1 VAPNKVH
8 AAFTGDKAASTS
20 TTLEDAS
27 ANAKASIPEPR
38 LRMNHELAEPR
49 QQEIEILLKAF
60 PDAHSLG
67 FVPIWDPRKGTS
79 SIGGFIYSNIPK
91 YEFDK
96 HNELLFLRAVGILA
110 AAEAFR
116 LETAAADR
124 AKSDVLGSLSHELR
138 TPLHGITLG
147 LELLNDSGL
156 GISQQ
161 NIAHMI
167 ETCCRTLSETM
178 ENLLEYSK
186 VNNIAGSTK
195 LRSNQSKLEAN
206 PSTGFGPP
214 IRAVHLDLL
223 VEDVM
228 ESIYA
233 GHNYQHLSIAQ
244 LLSHSKTRKHADIKA
259 IRRMDLMQAT
269 EELNPTGSNDRQL
282 RLQSQD
288 VSVFLLYDPS
298 CSWQFRTDPGAIR
311 RIVMNLFGNSLKY
324 TARGVIKVSID
335 QSRCEHRESRNHVIT
350 LTVEDTGSGISEEF
364 LRNNIFKPFSQED
377 HLSTGTGLGLSVVKR
392 ITSQLGGSISITSQ
406 VEVGTKVTVSL
417 PMMSETILPVSELSA
432 DKPDKEQTTCYG
444 LRAQVVSSTE
454 RLGPDPDNKE
464 LTADALMEKL
474 CCDYLGMKL
483 SMKSDAAQLAP
494 DVIILT
500 DDAMS
505 KSSGSAALWQ
515 EMPILVVC
523 ANALVVH
530 QHESRPTT
538 DQPRLYE
545 FVSQP

>member
-1 VAPNKVH
+1 MTNEERE
-8 AAFTGDKAASTS
+8 SS
-20 TTLEDAS
+20 
-27 ANAKASIPEPR
+27 R
-38 LRMNHELAEPR
+38 LAGLDSYGR
-49 QQEIEILLKAF
+49 QYFKNWALNVER
-60 PDAHSLG
+60 S
-67 FVPIWDPRKGTS
+67 
-79 SIGGFIYSNIPK
+79 
-91 YEFDK
+91 
-96 HNELLFLRAVGILA
+96 
-110 AAEAFR
+110 R
-116 LETAAADR
+116 LEAEIAHINY
-124 AKSDVLGSLSHELR
+124 VLVAHRDCCGASQVCTHSIHLGPPQK
-138 TPLHGITLG
+138 TPTC
-147 LELLNDSGL
+147 
-156 GISQQ
+156 
-161 NIAHMI
+161 NIAQN
-167 ETCCRTLSETM
+167 RTM
-178 ENLLEYSK
+178 PK
-186 VNNIAGSTK
+186 VTDST
-195 LRSNQSKLEAN
+195 
-206 PSTGFGPP
+206 
-214 IRAVHLDLL
+214 
-223 VEDVM
+223 
-228 ESIYA
+228 
-233 GHNYQHLSIAQ
+233 
-244 LLSHSKTRKHADIKA
+244 
-259 IRRMDLMQAT
+259 
-269 EELNPTGSNDRQL
+269 
-282 RLQSQD
+282 D

-298 CSWQFRTDPGAIR
+298 CSWQFRTVPGAIR

-392 ITSQLGGSISITSQ
+392 ITSQLGGSVSITSQ

-454 RLGPDPDNKE
+454 RLGPDPDYKE

-505 KSSGSAALWQ
+505 KSSGSAVLWQ

-545 FVSQP
+545 FVSQPLSPYKIERALSRVLSLWAESQAGLQAPMPTISTVISHSQSPTPTPVASESPAGALVPTQDYFPMRQFLLVDDNPINLKILICFMKKLKQSYETASNGEEAVMTYKADPGR